1 MAEIESL
8 TLRIAA
14 DSTNAVEGLTK
25 LSTTLNTLKTAT
37 QGGLGLTSVA
47 NQVTKLSDALNKVNA
62 GSGAANI
69 RQLVDA
75 LKPLET
81 LGKTNLGAT
90 LNPLKSLPKTL
101 EGLTNMNMG
110 DFGAKINEVMQALKP
125 LETLGK
131 SNLGS
136 MVSQLKKL
144 PETFAELS
152 KIDMAKFEET
162 IKRLA
167 TALKPLADELQKVSN
182 GVSAL
187 PNKLMKVIDKAE
199 KTSKS
204 TKKMG
209 GSFTDM
215 YLKVRTAT
223 MTFRRIYS
231 VLSKFL
237 TLSNNFVEDMNL
249 FNVSMGEYTKEAKAY
264 AEQVGEI
271 MSIDPG
277 EWMRNQGTFMILAT
291 GFGVAS
297 DRAKV
302 MSKSLTEL
310 GYDLASLYNMDVSE
324 TMLKLQSGL
333 AGELEPLRRIGF
345 DLSQAR
351 LQIEATNLGIKK
363 KISEMTQAEKAEIRY
378 HAILTQVTAAH
389 GDMARTLDEPAN
401 QLRVLKAQLVQAGRA
416 IGNVFLPGLKA
427 ILPYAIAIV
436 KVFRLFA
443 DIIAKIAGYEPPEI
457 KDLGL
462 NGLASGADDASDA
475 MDKASDSAKK
485 LQKYTMGFDELNII
499 DPNQGAGSGADDA
512 LSGAGFN
519 FDLETYDFLGKASQT
534 KVDEIVNKLK
544 EWLGITDEIDTW
556 SEVLDTRLGHILQTV
571 GLIGAGLIAWKVT
584 KGFMDSIIVLKT
596 LLANPVYAIAIGVAL
611 TLTGFAI
618 ELRGLKDAVKEG
630 LDGFN
635 FAEIVAGGILTTG
648 GAALLGSKIVAWIGK
663 VGSTKLVF
671 ALAEMGKNIGVATAG
686 GLGAA
691 LGGAIAGIVA
701 GIPAYFVGIYDAC
714 VNGIDWLSSLLVGA
728 GATAAGA
735 GIGAII
741 GMLGGPIGA
750 GVGALIGLAVGLIT
764 DLVIL
769 IVQNWDSI
777 VAWCGEAC
785 ANIGKFFTDLW
796 DGIVSVWNTVA
807 EWFDTWVITPVVN
820 FFTKMWDAVK
830 DIALSCWDRIVEI
843 FSPAIAWFTE
853 LFTSVWQT
861 INDIFY
867 NIWVIASGCW
877 EIIKAVWA
885 IVSAWFNEHIV
896 TPVKEFFVGL
906 WNTVSEYAINAWT
919 TIKDTFNSVAKWF
932 NDTVVTP
939 VKNAFS
945 TVWDKVKEGAKEA
958 WDGIK
963 EVFST
968 VATFFG
974 DTFRTAWE
982 GVKKVFEVGGKIFDG
997 IKDGILNAFKT
1008 IVNALIKGIN
1018 KVIKIPFD
1026 GINNAL
1032 MKIKNIEILE
1042 LKPFD
1047 SLKTINIPQ
1056 IPLLASGGYPE
1067 TGQMFVAREAG
1078 AELVGTIGRKTA
1090 VVNNE
1095 QIVASV
1101 SRGVAEANN
1110 ESNAL
1115 LREQN
1120 ALLRG
1125 LLEKDSG
1132 VYLDGKKLTGSVEKY
1147 QKQRGRQ
1154 IVVGGGI

>member
-187 PNKLMKVIDKAE
+187 PNKLMKLIDKAE

-204 TKKMG
+204 TKKMS

-237 TLSNNFVEDMNL
+237 TLSNDYVEDMNL

-271 MSIDPG
+271 MGIDPG

-302 MSKSLTEL
+302 MSQSLAEL
-310 GYDLASLYNMDVSE
+310 GYDLASLYNLDVSE

-351 LQIEATNLGIKK
+351 LQLEATNLGIKK
-363 KISEMTQAEKAEIRY
+363 KVANMTQAEKAELRY
-378 HAILTQVTAAH
+378 HAILTQVTSAH

-512 LSGAGFN
+512 LTGTGFN

-534 KVDEIVNKLK
+534 KVNELVDKFK

-635 FAEIVAGGILTTG
+635 FAEIVAGGLLGAG
-648 GAALLGSKIVAWIGK
+648 GTALLGQKI
-663 VGSTKLVF
+663 GSL
-671 ALAEMGKNIGVATAG
+671 LGVAIGG

-691 LGGAIAGIVA
+691 IGGIVA

-750 GVGALIGLAVGLIT
+750 GVGALIGLVVGLIT
-764 DLVIL
+764 DFTIWFWQNFEDIEAWFNGLPKWAQVLVGFVQSVFNDMTGG
-769 IVQNWDSI
+769 IVKTITEVITVFKNWDVIVEWCKNACVSI
-777 VAWCGEAC
+777 GQ
-785 ANIGKFFTDLW
+785 FFTDLW
-796 DGIVSVWNTVA
+796 NGIVTIFTPAV
-807 EWFDTWVITPVVN
+807 EWF
-820 FFTKMWDAVK
+820 A
-830 DIALSCWDRIVEI
+830 
-843 FSPAIAWFTE
+843 E
-853 LFTSVWQT
+853 LFGNIWQT
-861 INDIFY
+861 INDVFY

-877 EIIKAVWA
+877 EIIKAVWSK
-885 IVSAWFNEHIV
+885 VSTWFDE
-896 TPVKEFFVGL
+896 
-906 WNTVSEYAINAWT
+906 TVI
-919 TIKDTFNSVAKWF
+919 
-932 NDTVVTP
+932 TP
-939 VKNAFS
+939 VKNAFAP
-945 TVWDKVKEGAKEA
+945 VWEKIKEGAKKA
-958 WDGIK
+958 WEGIK
-963 EVFST
+963 EVFGN

-997 IKDGILNAFKT
+997 IKEGIVESFKT